1 MPIIV
6 KAKKDESAEGVI
18 RRFKKKVV
26 NEDVVNEVRKREFH
40 VTGAA
45 KRKERNNEV
54 RRKKF
59 VERRQREALKRTK

>member
-6 KAKKDESAEGVI
+6 KAKKDEPADGVI
-18 RRFKKKVV
+18 RRFKKKVMT
-26 NEDVVNEVRKREFH
+26 EDVVNEVRKREFH

-54 RRKKF
+54 RRKQF
-59 VERRQREALKRTK
+59 VERKQREAGKKK

>member
-6 KAKKDESAEGVI
+6 KAKKDESADGVI

-26 NEDVVNEVRKREFH
+26 TEDVVNEVRRREFH
-40 VTGAA
+40 MTGAA
-45 KRKERNNEV
+45 KRKERNNEI

-59 VERRQREALKRTK
+59 VERKQREAGKKK